1 MLTLPEYIGNESS
14 IVRDDNPFWLH
25 VSWNGLIDQNLEL
38 RRNEPLRALSENR
51 IGRSIVNYV
60 KQG

>member
-1 MLTLPEYIGNESS
+1 MCHEMAFNIG
-14 IVRDDNPFWLH
+14 
-25 VSWNGLIDQNLEL
+25 QNLEL
-38 RRNEPLRALSENR
+38 RRNEPFHALSENR

>member
-1 MLTLPEYIGNESS
+1 MGNESS
-14 IVRDDNPFWLH
+14 IVRDDNPFGLH
-25 VSWNGLIDQNLEL
+25 VSWNGLIGQNLEL
-38 RRNEPLRALSENR
+38 RRNEPFHALSENR